1 MRNQGSG
8 ALIIVAPV
16 APLADRT
23 FPHAVRAPAIAKDL
37 PYDGDGATAFDRK
50 VKSEFPIG
58 SEERAM
64 HAVLTH

>member
-1 MRNQGSG
+1 
-8 ALIIVAPV
+8 V

-37 PYDGDGATAFDRK
+37 PYDGDGATALDRK
-50 VKSEFPIG
+50 VKSEFPKG

-64 HAVLTH
+64 HAVLTR